1 MSVSFF
7 LQRWLLIPIV
17 ALWALH
23 LSQRRFAAVV
33 GRKRHATLALTSILI
48 VIWIVSWFFARFTV
62 PDIFLVPVAALAAA
76 IVVWQR
82 KVFFPIRLRCG
93 GCRAPLSITRILY
106 HESNLCE
113 ACEPEKGHS
122 P

>member
-1 MSVSFF
+1 MLV
-7 LQRWLLIPIV
+7 PIV

-33 GRKRHATLALTSILI
+33 GKKRHATLFLTSVLI
-48 VIWIVSWFFARFTV
+48 VIWIVAWLFARAAV
-62 PDIFLVPVAALAAA
+62 PDILLIPVGALAAG
-76 IVVWQR
+76 IVIWQR
-82 KVFFPIRLRCG
+82 RVFLPIRLRCARCG
-93 GCRAPLSITRILY
+93 APLPMKRILY

-113 ACEPEKGHS
+113 PCEPEKERS

>member
-33 GRKRHATLALTSILI
+33 GRKRHATLFLTSILI
-48 VIWIVSWFFARFTV
+48 VIWIVSWFFTRFAV
-62 PDIFLVPVAALAAA
+62 PDILLVPVAALAAA

-106 HESNLCE
+106 RESNLCE
-113 ACEPEKGHS
+113 RCEPEKESS